1 MRCRKIEKKKFIAES
16 PEYFLRVK
24 KNFHPK
30 PTNSIRKK
38 RKEKKEDIYISP
50 LFRNTSRSNER
61 LKSVPRGPSG
71 IAF

>member
-38 RKEKKEDIYISP
+38 RKEKKEDIYIYHHSFEI
-50 LFRNTSRSNER
+50 LREAT
-61 LKSVPRGPSG
+61 KD
-71 IAF
+71 

>member
-1 MRCRKIEKKKFIAES
+1 M
-16 PEYFLRVK
+16 
-24 KNFHPK
+24 KNFHIF
-30 PTNSIRKK
+30 SARKNFHSK
-38 RKEKKEDIYISP
+38 RQASERKEKKEKEEKKENISP